1 MLFTYY
7 TVYKNK
13 NQIGLFLCV
22 AQHISI
28 NTDTHKETAMFKK
41 ILNGLWET
49 LCAIGRARYAAE
61 LARNG
66 KWREAQEI
74 AQK

>member
-1 MLFTYY
+1 
-7 TVYKNK
+7 
-13 NQIGLFLCV
+13 
-22 AQHISI
+22 
-28 NTDTHKETAMFKK
+28 MFKK
-41 ILNGLWET
+41 VLSSIWEILCE
-49 LCAIGRARYAAE
+49 IGKARYAAE

>member
-1 MLFTYY
+1 
-7 TVYKNK
+7 
-13 NQIGLFLCV
+13 
-22 AQHISI
+22 
-28 NTDTHKETAMFKK
+28 MFKK
-41 ILNGLWET
+41 IINSIWGFF
-49 LCAIGRARYAAE
+49 CALGEARYAAE